1 MRSSTDFY
9 TYTFISEGKQTI
21 RKTIAF
27 TPTPIP
33 EVYNLGFGDTDLAT
47 GKIDFTAVSNNGDTK
62 KVLAN
67 VASAVWLFSEQYPQ
81 YGIVAMGVTP
91 ARNRLYRMGIQA
103 YWDAIEP
110 YFDILGYYQ
119 GNWEYFILN
128 RNYEAF
134 LAKRKPITI

>member
-1 MRSSTDFY
+1 M
-9 TYTFISEGKQTI
+9 
-21 RKTIAF
+21 
-27 TPTPIP
+27 
-33 EVYNLGFGDTDLAT
+33 YNLGFGDTDLTT

-91 ARNRLYRMGIQA
+91 TRNRLYRMGIQA
-103 YWDAIEP
+103 YWNAIEP
-110 YFDILGYYQ
+110 YFDVFGYYQ
-119 GNWEYFILN
+119 GNWEDFILN

-134 LAKRKPITI
+134 LSKRKPIII